1 MSWRQNNG
9 GKIDVLV
16 CIDVEWVDTSQDF
29 LKVPVVYTIPKL
41 MICRRILHNHSII
54 PPTAYFSS
62 PPKSATRSSILKHAI
77 FVPFTELND
86 SLTPFL
92 FLCVICGIIFFANF
106 VVQYVCSNY
115 LFTFV

>member
-1 MSWRQNNG
+1 MVA
-9 GKIDVLV
+9 KYVLV
-16 CIDVEWVDTSQDF
+16 CIDVEWADTSQDF

-77 FVPFTELND
+77 FVHVND
-86 SLTPFL
+86 YQWR
-92 FLCVICGIIFFANF
+92 N
-106 VVQYVCSNY
+106 
-115 LFTFV
+115 